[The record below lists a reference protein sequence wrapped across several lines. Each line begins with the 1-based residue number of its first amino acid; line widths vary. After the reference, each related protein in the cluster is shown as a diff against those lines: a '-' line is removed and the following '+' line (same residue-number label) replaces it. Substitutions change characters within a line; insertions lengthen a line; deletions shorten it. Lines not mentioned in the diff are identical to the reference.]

1 MVIGGAK
8 NAHRNGVSA
17 IIFCFHWEQCR
28 YTLRAHSQNR
38 QRRAMKTILLVDDD
52 AAIVEIYRQRFVQE
66 GFQVATASDGLA
78 AAKILREGKPDLVV
92 LDLMMPKFSGVEL
105 LRFIRSQP
113 HLDSTPVAIFTNSFM
128 SELADAANGIGVQ
141 RTIAKAECTPGALV
155 KVAKE
160 ILSSGQDLPG
170 TDHGPAALAMDRNTR
185 VRHHFLDHA
194 PDTLAALRTLHQEF
208 VQSPDPAATLLKL
221 EGLYRKVHFVA
232 SVAGLA
238 GCQRVALLCSAF
250 EALLFELLERPQHI
264 DQSVLHTISVTLEFL
279 EVLFDGARA
288 ETVDEHVK
296 GSVLVVDD
304 DPLSNHLVVAA
315 LRRARLDARAAENP
329 LIGLELLTRE
339 NFDLVLL
346 DIEMPYMTGF
356 DLCRK
361 LRTLPGYART
371 PVIYVTAHSDFEN
384 RSKGILAGG
393 NDLIAKPVF
402 PIELAVK
409 SVMHLI
415 KSRLPATAAGQ

>member
-1 MVIGGAK
+1 
-8 NAHRNGVSA
+8 
-17 IIFCFHWEQCR
+17 
-28 YTLRAHSQNR
+28 
-38 QRRAMKTILLVDDD
+38 
-52 AAIVEIYRQRFVQE
+52 
-66 GFQVATASDGLA
+66 
-78 AAKILREGKPDLVV
+78 
-92 LDLMMPKFSGVEL
+92 
-105 LRFIRSQP
+105 
-113 HLDSTPVAIFTNSFM
+113 
-128 SELADAANGIGVQ
+128 
-141 RTIAKAECTPGALV
+141 
-155 KVAKE
+155 
-160 ILSSGQDLPG
+160 
-170 TDHGPAALAMDRNTR
+170 
-185 VRHHFLDHA
+185 
-194 PDTLAALRTLHQEF
+194 
-208 VQSPDPAATLLKL
+208 
-221 EGLYRKVHFVA
+221 
-232 SVAGLA
+232 
-238 GCQRVALLCSAF
+238 
-250 EALLFELLERPQHI
+250 
-264 DQSVLHTISVTLEFL
+264 VLHTISVTLEFL